1 MKLVF
6 ASLLFSHASTSP
18 VEKIVTLL
26 NEMQSK
32 IEVDA
37 AKEEQMYNKFAC
49 WCENSAKRKAA
60 AITDAQSEMRKLGQE
75 ILSLKGKVAVRTA
88 ELEQLI
94 EDRKENQKAQ
104 SKATTIRTKENKEY
118 TKETDEIKEAL
129 ASCGAAITTLVAGT
143 SETELLQTGA
153 GMQMQA
159 IQSLKTHLEAL
170 PDSATARITPKKMSM
185 LRQYATELSHSKS
198 KYTPASA
205 EIQGILGDMYETFAN
220 DLESQTQDEGM
231 KNRDFEDFIAAKQKE
246 FLEFERVSAKKTEEK
261 AEAEVALS
269 EATQSYD
276 DTEAQMKADTKFFD
290 ASKER
295 CQKGS
300 EEWEV
305 RKENRATE
313 LDGIKEAIEIL
324 SSDEAREQFETSFK
338 SGDASFFQVAS
349 SNDEMAPS
357 VKHAYEALK
366 KQATNTHSLR
376 LAKLATTVR
385 SEKSGH
391 FDKVMTAIDEV
402 ITTLK
407 EEEKEDIE
415 KRDECKDKYQE
426 IQSTSNDL
434 EWKIEKNNA
443 KINKLEKLIA
453 KKEAE
458 KTKTIEQIEDV
469 LKNIET
475 MEEERKEENA
485 AFLQAKSDDKAAIE
499 LIGQAKTAL
508 AAFHKSK
515 DSLIQKPEE
524 FAVSEDQAP
533 ELKFSDAE
541 SRKGQSKGILGLMD
555 VLIEDLEVEIKNG
568 QKEEAEAQT
577 EFEKSLET
585 AKNLEK
591 ELREKK
597 VNLNEQIADHGENK
611 DDENDKLEE
620 NTGSL
625 QDENEYKAE
634 IKPDCDFILRAFNK
648 RDAARQSEMDGL
660 IKAKEYLSGAS
671 LLQKVSSHSH
681 LRGSV

>member
-1 MKLVF
+1 
-6 ASLLFSHASTSP
+6 
-18 VEKIVTLL
+18 VTLL

-32 IEVDA
+32 IEVDG

-60 AITDAQSEMRKLGQE
+60 AIEGAQVEMRKLGQE
-75 ILSLKGKVAVRTA
+75 ILSLKGRVQVRTN
-88 ELEQLI
+88 EMEQLT
-94 EDRKENQKAQ
+94 EDMKENQKAQ
-104 SKATTIRTKENKEY
+104 SKSTTIRTKENKDY
-118 TKETDEIKEAL
+118 TKETDDVKEAM
-129 ASCGAAITTLVAGT
+129 ASLDKAITTLVAGT
-143 SETELLQTGA
+143 SDTELLQVGV
-153 GMQMQA
+153 GMQLQA
-159 IQSLKTHLEAL
+159 IQGVKTSLEAL
-170 PDSATARITPKKMSM
+170 PDAAAARITPKKMSM
-185 LRQYATELSHSKS
+185 LRQYATELSQGKL

-205 EIQGILGDMYETFAN
+205 EIQGILGDMYETFAT
-220 DLESQTQDEGM
+220 DLETETQDEGM

-246 FLEFERVSAKKTEEK
+246 YLEMDTVIAKKAEEK

-276 DTEAQMKADTKFFD
+276 DTEAQMKADTEFFD

-295 CQKGS
+295 CSNGAQ
-300 EEWEV
+300 EWEV
-305 RKENRATE
+305 RKENRGTE

-324 SSDEAREQFETSFK
+324 SSDEAREQFGSSFK
-338 SGDASFFQVAS
+338 SGDASFFQVSS

-366 KQATNTHSLR
+366 KQATSTHSLR
-376 LAKLATTVR
+376 LAKLATKVR

-391 FDKVMTAIDEV
+391 FDKVMTAIDDV

-426 IQSTSNDL
+426 IESTSKDL

-458 KTKTIEQIEDV
+458 KAKTIEEIEDV
-469 LKNIET
+469 LTNIET
-475 MEEERKEENA
+475 MEDERKEENA
-485 AFLQAKSDDKAAIE
+485 AFLQAKDDDNAAIA
-499 LIGQAKTAL
+499 LIKQAKTAL
-508 AAFHKSK
+508 AKFHKSK
-515 DSLIQKPEE
+515 ESFIQQPDE

-555 VLIEDLEVEIKNG
+555 VLMEDLDTEIKNG
-568 QKEEAEAQT
+568 QKGEAEAQT
-577 EFEKSLET
+577 EFEKSLEA

-597 VNLNEQIADHGENK
+597 VNLNEQIAEHGESK
-611 DDENDKLEE
+611 DDENDKLGD
-620 NTGSL
+620 NTGSH
-625 QDENEYKAE
+625 QDETDYKAE
-634 IKPDCDFILRAFNK
+634 IKPDCDFILRAFTK

-660 IKAKEYLSGAS
+660 VKAKEYLAGAS